1 MTAIP
6 FDSPAA
12 GDILGAMITPAV
24 LISASGTLTLSTS
37 NRLGRIV
44 DRVRVLKTE
53 AEQLPPWDATDEATL
68 EKRAQIADQIA
79 RQAQRIFLL
88 QATLITLYI
97 AIGLLVGSSLAIG
110 ISAVARGWFAWLPVI
125 LGLLGALALFVSSML
140 LIREARLA
148 VKSTLSELDYIERMV
163 ARRPPPRL
171 GARGPASAG
180 RQSPVR
186 QSSARATRCPP
197 SSIQKRSGPRHQAD
211 RARR

>member
-44 DRVRVLKTE
+44 DRVRVLQSE
-53 AEQLPPWDATDEATL
+53 AEQLPPWDATDAEAL

-110 ISAVARGWFAWLPVI
+110 ISAVARGWFAWLPVV

-163 ARRPPPRL
+163 ARRTGAPLPMPRANPPP
-171 GARGPASAG
+171 
-180 RQSPVR
+180 
-186 QSSARATRCPP
+186 AT
-197 SSIQKRSGPRHQAD
+197 SNS
-211 RARR
+211 